1 MTTPTARQ
9 FADQFKEVLRRQL
22 SPAELLKID
31 QTNHRKADRYCATHD
46 YCDANMAMLQAV
58 VELTGLDEDE
68 ATDRLVRGDLMLD
81 AVNDGWTLAKIEGF
95 SSPAQTDTAH
105 NHTC

>member
-1 MTTPTARQ
+1 MNARQ

-31 QTNHRKADRYCATHD
+31 QTNGLRADGTCATHD

-58 VELTGLDEDE
+58 VELTGLDEDD
-68 ATDRLVRGDLMLD
+68 ATNRLVCGDLMLD
-81 AVNDGWTLAKIEGF
+81 AVNDGWTLAKVEGF
-95 SSPAQTDTAH
+95 SSPAGTD
-105 NHTC
+105 NN